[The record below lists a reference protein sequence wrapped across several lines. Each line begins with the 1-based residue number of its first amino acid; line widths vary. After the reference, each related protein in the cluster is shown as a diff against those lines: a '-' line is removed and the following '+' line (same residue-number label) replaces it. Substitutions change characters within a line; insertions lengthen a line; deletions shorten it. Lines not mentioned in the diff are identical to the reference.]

1 MKFETQDKTVKF
13 QFQSDFGKLAALES
27 ALDMQLSKAALLERV
42 AGELVRELSTV
53 RENLC
58 ILLREEENDL
68 EEKESTC

>member
-1 MKFETQDKTVKF
+1 MKFETQDKTVKI
-13 QFQSDFGKLAALES
+13 QFHSDFDKLAALES
-27 ALDMQLSKAALLERV
+27 ALDLQLSKAALLERV
-42 AGELVRELSTV
+42 AVELVRELSTV